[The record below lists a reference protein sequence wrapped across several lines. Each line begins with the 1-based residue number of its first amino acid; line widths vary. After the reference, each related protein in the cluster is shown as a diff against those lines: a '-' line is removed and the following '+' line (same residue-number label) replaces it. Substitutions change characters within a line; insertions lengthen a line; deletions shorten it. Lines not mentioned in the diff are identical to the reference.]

1 MLKTV
6 LFTGRSWLQRGG
18 VGIVTIG
25 AFCIVAQGGGTPVPL
40 SVAEG
45 RICCAADA
53 CRGLSS
59 GFIGNAKGGSKM
71 HEKECSKQNGGL
83 PISAGICRGT
93 AGLKPHLAAQIKDAA
108 RYEALNP
115 WFKKA
120 FDFLRRPDLSSLDV
134 GRCEIDGSN
143 CWAMIQEAT
152 LVPLA
157 ERKIE
162 SHRKYIDIQ
171 APITGPE
178 TIGLCEM
185 THEQLAIPFNEKD
198 DYVLFDGESKPVTLQ
213 PGEFAIFF
221 PPNGAH
227 APGCR
232 AVGGPEKI
240 RKIVIKVRAE

>member
-1 MLKTV
+1 MLKNM

-18 VGIVTIG
+18 SGLVALCAPWT
-25 AFCIVAQGGGTPVPL
+25 VAQGEGVPVALP
-40 SVAEG
+40 ATEG
-45 RICCAADA
+45 RICCATDA
-53 CRGLSS
+53 CCGLPS
-59 GFIGNAKGGSKM
+59 GFVSSAKGKSKM
-71 HEKECSKQNGGL
+71 QEKECAKQNGGL
-83 PISAGICRGT
+83 PISAGISHGTRGSKCHLT
-93 AGLKPHLAAQIKDAA
+93 ARIKDAA

-134 GRCEIDGSN
+134 GRYEIDGSN
-143 CWAMIQEAT
+143 CWAMVQETA
-152 LVPLA
+152 LVPLP

-185 THEQLAIPFNEKD
+185 THEQLAFPFNEKD

-213 PGEFAIFF
+213 PGEFAVFF

-232 AVGGPEKI
+232 AVDGPEKI
-240 RKIVIKVRAE
+240 RKLVIKVRAE